1 MNNKKRIVNYGLG
14 KFIIKIGIS
23 ELPTDIR
30 DGIIESTKLNKY
42 PITDDTKEIAM
53 LIEHVVSIDNLS

>member
-1 MNNKKRIVNYGLG
+1 MNNKKRVVNYGLG

-42 PITDDTKEIAM
+42 PITQMTLKK
-53 LIEHVVSIDNLS
+53 LLC